1 MNNQITHFWE
11 FPVFQVIGGST
22 EKRTEWMHWL
32 KGELAKRG
40 LHAALV
46 PPGAPVDLIELFHL
60 IKCNDI
66 VLMDTSGEFAVRTI
80 FLTDG
85 NKKADS
91 ESTNL
96 FFTAGAE
103 QHFILELVQSLNDLV
118 KSRPVWA
125 CILIGG
131 KSSRMGRP
139 KHLIEDSGGQT
150 WLEHT
155 VATLRPLVDGLVF
168 SGAGAVP
175 QTVVDVQRLPD
186 IPGIA
191 GPLTGILAAM
201 RWQSGVSWLLLACD
215 MPLLSREAVDWL
227 LQGRQAG
234 QWGQVPR
241 VKGKRY
247 CEPLFAWYDI
257 YAAQLFEELV
267 LHGNLR
273 PGSVARHEKVNNP
286 EIPKSLQSAWENV
299 NTPEQLHVVEKGSA
313 ADLLGI
319 IKKNVSF

>member
-1 MNNQITHFWE
+1 MNNQMKHFSE
-11 FPVFQVIGGST
+11 FPVFQVIGESI

-32 KGELAKRG
+32 KGELAIRG
-40 LHAALV
+40 LRAALV
-46 PPGAPVDLIELFHL
+46 PSGAIVDLIELFHL
-60 IKCNDI
+60 IKRNDI

-80 FLTDG
+80 FITDG

-91 ESTNL
+91 ESTSL
-96 FFTAGAE
+96 FFSAGSE
-103 QHFILELVQSLNDLV
+103 QRFILELVQNLNDFV
-118 KSRPVWA
+118 KNRLVWA

-139 KHLIEDSGGQT
+139 KHLIEDENGQT

-168 SGAGAVP
+168 SGVGAVP
-175 QTVVDVQRLPD
+175 ETLVDVQRLPD
-186 IPGIA
+186 IPGVA
-191 GPLTGILAAM
+191 GPLTGILAAT
-201 RWQSGVSWLLLACD
+201 RWQPGVSWLLLACD

-241 VKGKRY
+241 LKGKSY

-257 YAAQLFEELV
+257 YAAHLFEEQA

-286 EIPKSLQSAWENV
+286 EIPELLQSAWENV
-299 NTPEQLHVVEKGSA
+299 NTPEQLHLVDHAV
-313 ADLLGI
+313 LG
-319 IKKNVSF
+319 